1 MFLFISI
8 FFFLARVVACEDVL
22 YSYYRH
28 LSTPTV
34 SNSVKN
40 FKVFQNIAGA
50 GPRWRWLYINSR
62 QPQGLEETGFL
73 STLSVSNSGK
83 FSKVSQSCCK
93 SFGSK
98 GLRLAPGAGPDISP
112 YGIRVYDFCW
122 QGMQIPDFAGISA
135 TTFLHFL
142 HFLSTMILTIFLMFF
157 ITVLYPV
164 CFVLSTPIWGFF
176 VFCVV
181 AQCSRP

>member
-1 MFLFISI
+1 MICQEQLGHFLKILSS
-8 FFFLARVVACEDVL
+8 FFAPSLAS
-22 YSYYRH
+22 YIYYRH
-28 LSTPTV
+28 FARL
-34 SNSVKN
+34 
-40 FKVFQNIAGA
+40 IAT
-50 GPRWRWLYINSR
+50 Y
-62 QPQGLEETGFL
+62 
-73 STLSVSNSGK
+73 SGK
-83 FSKVSQSCCK
+83 FRKEFQSCCK

-98 GLRLAPGAGPDISP
+98 GLRLAGRAGPDISP
-112 YGIRVYDFCW
+112 YGIRVYDLLPA

-142 HFLSTMILTIFLMFF
+142 HFLSTIILTIFLMFF